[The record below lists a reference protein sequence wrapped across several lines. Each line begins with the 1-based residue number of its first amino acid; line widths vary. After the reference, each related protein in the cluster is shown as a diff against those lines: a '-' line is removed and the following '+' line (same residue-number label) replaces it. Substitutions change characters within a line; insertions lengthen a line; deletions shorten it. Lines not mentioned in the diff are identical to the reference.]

1 MNDVT
6 GSEVV
11 STAERNRMLRR
22 LIELGIALSSER
34 DHNRLLELILLE
46 TKRIANADGGTLYLM
61 SDDEQALSF
70 AILRN
75 DTLDVA
81 MGGTTG
87 VAIPFPPLA
96 LYDAEG
102 TPNYTNV
109 ATAVALNKMT
119 VNIPNAYETETFDF
133 SGTIKFD
140 QSTGYKSMSFLTVPL
155 LNKQDSVI
163 GVLQLINARA
173 EDGTVIPFSPDIQP
187 IIEALT
193 SQAAVALDN
202 EMLFQGQ
209 RKLLDSFIEL
219 IAGAI
224 DQKSAYTGGHCQRVP
239 ALTEMLAKAACASDD
254 PPFADFDLDH
264 DGWYELHLAGWLHD
278 CGKVTTPE
286 YVVDKAT
293 KLETI
298 YNRIHE
304 IRMRFEVLRRDAE
317 IECLKAKLAGEGDPA
332 TLDAAFESRCR
343 QLEEEFAFLAS
354 CNVGGEFLEEEA
366 IARIREIGSQGWTRY
381 FDRSL
386 GLSWEESARLDS
398 SVDYAGPA
406 EECLLDDRPDHKTA
420 EYDLGE
426 IYNLS
431 ISRGTL
437 TAEERKKINDHIVVT
452 IDMLNQLPFP
462 KQMRRVPEYAGG
474 HHEKMDGTGYPNGL
488 KREEMSLPARMM
500 AIADIFEALT
510 SADRPYKKAKKLSE
524 CVRIMGFMRNDN
536 HIDPDLFDLFL
547 KSGVWREYADTFLAP
562 EQIDEID
569 IEDYLSEKGG

>member
-1 MNDVT
+1 
-6 GSEVV
+6 
-11 STAERNRMLRR
+11 MLRR

-34 DHNRLLELILLE
+34 DHNRLLEMILLE
-46 TKRIANADGGTLYLM
+46 TKRVANADGGTLYLM
-61 SDDEQALSF
+61 TEDDQALSF
-70 AILRN
+70 AIMRN
-75 DTLDVA
+75 DSLDIA

-87 VAIPFPPLA
+87 VEIPFPPLS
-96 LYDAEG
+96 LYDDEG

-140 QSTGYKSMSFLTVPL
+140 QSTGYHSMSFLTVPL
-155 LNKQDSVI
+155 LNKQDLVI
-163 GVLQLINARA
+163 GVLQLINARTA
-173 EDGTVIPFSPDIQP
+173 DDEVTPFSPDIQP

-209 RKLLDSFIEL
+209 RELLDSFIEL

-239 ALTEMLAKAACASDD
+239 ALTQMLAKAACASNE
-254 PPFADFDLDH
+254 PPFKDFDLDD

-317 IECLKAKLAGEGDPA
+317 IECLKAKLAGEGDHA
-332 TLDAAFESRCR
+332 TLDAAYEDRCR
-343 QLEEEFAFLAS
+343 GLEEDFAFLAAT
-354 CNVGGEFLEEEA
+354 NIGGEFMDDES
-366 IARIREIGSQGWTRY
+366 IDRVRQIGARTWTRY

-386 GLSWEESARLDS
+386 GLSWEEASRLDDS
-398 SVDYAGPA
+398 TDYSEPS
-406 EECLLDDRPDHKTA
+406 EERLLDDRSDHKTGQ
-420 EYDLGE
+420 YDLGE
-426 IYNLS
+426 IYNFS
-431 ISRGTL
+431 IRRGTL
-437 TAEERKKINDHIVVT
+437 TAEERNKINDHIVVT

-462 KQMRRVPEYAGG
+462 KQLKRIPEYAGG
-474 HHEKMDGTGYPNGL
+474 HHEKMDGTGYPAGL
-488 KREEMSLPARMM
+488 TRDEMSLPARMM

-510 SADRPYKKAKKLSE
+510 SADRPYKQAKKLSE
-524 CVRIMGFMRNDN
+524 CVRIMGFMRNDD
-536 HIDPDLFDLFL
+536 HIDPALFDLFL
-547 KSGVWREYADTFLAP
+547 TSGVWREYADTFLAP

-569 IEDYLSEKGG
+569 INDYLSGGG